1 MVERGSWGFFFFFG
15 DGEMRDYGR
24 PQLQLPI
31 FAAIGLCCGSRG
43 GFWVVPVSEVRALQ
57 GVREWGPES
66 VLGEGV

>member
-1 MVERGSWGFFFFFG
+1 
-15 DGEMRDYGR
+15 MRDYGR

-43 GFWVVPVSEVRALQ
+43 EFWVVPVSEVRALQ

-66 VLGEGV
+66 VLGEGVWGRRTLGAGEGGGG